1 MIRVRRELETTVVYV
16 HHTGKDD
23 SREMRGSD
31 ALRANTDGA
40 VKIVST
46 ADKRTRTGTGEHG
59 EYYTT
64 EQKVIMN
71 GGDPL
76 LVDSIKG
83 QTRGKQ
89 LTWWSNNDRLLVN
102 GVENRP
108 ADTLFRKK

>member
-1 MIRVRRELETTVVYV
+1 MVRPGLSVVGQELKAYMNERSAPSSLD
-16 HHTGKDD
+16 K
-23 SREMRGSD
+23 
-31 ALRANTDGA
+31 AFADGA

-46 ADKRTRTGTGEHG
+46 ADKRTRTGTSDHA
-59 EYYTT
+59 EYYTA
-64 EQKVIMN
+64 EQKVILN

-76 LVDSIKG
+76 LVDNIKG

-108 ADTLFRKK
+108 ADTLLRKK

>member
-1 MIRVRRELETTVVYV
+1 MVRPGLTVNGKELKAFLNDKSSSSTLD
-16 HHTGKDD
+16 K
-23 SREMRGSD
+23 
-31 ALRANTDGA
+31 AFADGE

-46 ADKRTRTGTGEHG
+46 ADKRTFGEHG

-71 GGDPL
+71 GGDTL

>member
-1 MIRVRRELETTVVYV
+1 MAAIPV
-16 HHTGKDD
+16 
-23 SREMRGSD
+23 
-31 ALRANTDGA
+31 
-40 VKIVST
+40 
-46 ADKRTRTGTGEHG
+46 
-59 EYYTT
+59 
-64 EQKVIMN
+64 
-71 GGDPL
+71 